1 MSESDS
7 TIEYPME
14 KNQGVHNSEEERDRS
29 PSPIPPPSPRRR
41 GRQRRRQRRRRGPLR
56 GRGGGPRGRGGPQ
69 CGMRRGMA
77 PQRGGPPEVGG
88 PPTAVQFS
96 SGTRSAYMALP
107 LKLHNFT
114 CFLFILGSYK
124 YLFIAKI
131 ATSSRQYNNC

>member
-14 KNQGVHNSEEERDRS
+14 ENQSVHNSEEERDRS

-69 CGMRRGMA
+69 RGMRGGMA

-88 PPTAVQFS
+88 PPTAGQFS

-107 LKLHNFT
+107 LKLCNFT

-131 ATSSRQYNNC
+131 ATFSRQYNNC